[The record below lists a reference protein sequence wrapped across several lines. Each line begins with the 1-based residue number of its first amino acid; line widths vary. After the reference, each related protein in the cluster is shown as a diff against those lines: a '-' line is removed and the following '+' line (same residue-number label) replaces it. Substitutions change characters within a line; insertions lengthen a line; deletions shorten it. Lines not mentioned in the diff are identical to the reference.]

1 MNMHFPQNQIA
12 RAESMLIARNDEQ
25 YLVPTDGGVLRGLI
39 QDHVDAGVMMTS
51 RDSFFTREE
60 YIQLLYIGL
69 RPEGFAAV
77 GGIQGSN
84 GNIEPQLVIG
94 DNTAILTLPPA
105 IMRPKALWTG
115 KQIISSILLNLTHNS
130 GSETGLNMISKSKI
144 PAKSWGK
151 QAPEEQK
158 VIVMDG
164 HLMTGI
170 LDKSQFG
177 ASANGL
183 VHAVHQVYGPAYAG
197 KLLTIFGRLFSAYL
211 QFVGFSCRMD
221 DLTLTPAGDAMRRS
235 LINAA
240 DNIGIDAA
248 TAYVEKMVTGV
259 EGLRDGLECVL
270 RNDEMMGGLD
280 SAMKGKTSPV
290 TSEIISKCIPE
301 TLSKPF
307 PQNNMQ
313 VRLLILIIGHD
324 CIWSKGITGEC
335 VSDLMFI
342 GTTRVGR
349 KASADHDIR
358 KDSSL
363 VLAVRDCRQSWWIY
377 YRSFLDWY

>member
-12 RAESMLIARNDEQ
+12 RAESMLICRNDEQ

-60 YIQLLYIGL
+60 YIQLLYVGL

-105 IMRPKALWTG
+105 IMRPVALWTG
-115 KQIISSILLNLTHNS
+115 KQIISTVMMNLTHNS
-130 GSETGLNMISKSKI
+130 GSSTGLNMISKSKI

-151 QAPEEQK
+151 QAPEEGQ
-158 VIVMDG
+158 VIMMDG
-164 HLMTGI
+164 YLLTGI

-183 VHAVHQVYGPAYAG
+183 VHSVHQVYGPAYAG
-197 KLLTIFGRLFSAYL
+197 KLLTIFGRLFSSYL

-221 DLTLTPAGDAMRRS
+221 DLTLNPEGDALRRQ
-235 LINAA
+235 LIDAA
-240 DNIGIDAA
+240 SGIGIDAA
-248 TAYVEKMVTGV
+248 QDYVDNNVTGV
-259 EGLRDGLECVL
+259 DNLKSGLECVL
-270 RNDEMMGGLD
+270 RDSEMMGGLD
-280 SAMKGKTSPV
+280 SAMKSKTSPV
-290 TSEIISKCIPE
+290 TSEIIATCIPE

-313 VRLLILIIGHD
+313 V
-324 CIWSKGITGEC
+324 
-335 VSDLMFI
+335 
-342 GTTRVGR
+342 
-349 KASADHDIR
+349 
-358 KDSSL
+358 
-363 VLAVRDCRQSWWIY
+363 
-377 YRSFLDWY
+377 

>member
-1 MNMHFPQNQIA
+1 MNIHFPQNQIA
-12 RAESMLIARNDEQ
+12 RAESMLICRNEEQ
-25 YLVPTDGGVLRGLI
+25 YLVPTDGSVLRGLI

-77 GGIQGSN
+77 GGIKGSN

-94 DNTAILTLPPA
+94 DNTAILMLPPA
-105 IMRPKALWTG
+105 IMRPTALWTG
-115 KQIISSILLNLTHNS
+115 KQIISTLLLNLTHNS
-130 GSETGLNMISKSKI
+130 GSKTGLNMISKSKI

-164 HLMTGI
+164 YLLTGI

-177 ASANGL
+177 ASSNGL

-197 KLLTIFGRLFSAYL
+197 KLLTIFGRLFSSYL

-221 DLTLTPAGDAMRRS
+221 DLTLTPAGDKVRRG
-235 LINAA
+235 LIDAA
-240 DNIGIDAA
+240 SNIGIEAA
-248 TAYVEKMVTGV
+248 TAFVDTMVVGV
-259 EGLRDGLECVL
+259 DDLKAGLECVL
-270 RNDEMMGGLD
+270 RDGEMMGGLD
-280 SAMKGKTSPV
+280 SAMKAKTSPV
-290 TSEIISKCIPE
+290 TSGIISKCIPDY
-301 TLSKPF
+301 LSKPF

-313 VRLLILIIGHD
+313 VCLFM
-324 CIWSKGITGEC
+324 
-335 VSDLMFI
+335 V
-342 GTTRVGR
+342 
-349 KASADHDIR
+349 
-358 KDSSL
+358 
-363 VLAVRDCRQSWWIY
+363 
-377 YRSFLDWY
+377 